1 MADKEKF
8 KNLIIMKPMIKR
20 FIKDEIKSLKNKDN
34 NNNENITNK
43 EINAKEDDELEKE
56 FKKKISNF
64 SKIKNEKLSSAKN
77 FKKFIVLTINNF
89 SDLDRSIFLTI
100 LFRKDLKN
108 VSWKT
113 FNISKSTFYRRLK
126 FIEKFIK
133 WCLFD

>member
-43 EINAKEDDELEKE
+43 KINAKEDDELEKE

-108 VSWKT
+108 VSW
-113 FNISKSTFYRRLK
+113 
-126 FIEKFIK
+126 
-133 WCLFD
+133 